1 MFHKAVFQP
10 PYWNVIMDHEFS
22 FDPWFVT
29 ALLLGLETAL
39 ANLRSGNVVPPWDCH
54 HRVALLYNW
63 MDVASRTETVYHRV
77 AGEKS
82 KTLGSQLR
90 RYMASGVLPFL
101 LIISLAHLMLRFLDW
116 MVPHKVSIRFTT
128 SILLNISM
136 KSHHESYTSFHPGT
150 CTLVNCAVPKS
161 VFLQAPLL
169 FLGPLFPYLTL
180 FWCWLLIAKLG
191 SVLSDFMR
199 DLW

>member
-1 MFHKAVFQP
+1 MCHK
-10 PYWNVIMDHEFS
+10 FS
-22 FDPWFVT
+22 FDPWIVT

-63 MDVASRTETVYHRV
+63 MDVAHRTETVYHRV

-101 LIISLAHLMLRFLDW
+101 LIITLAHLMLRFLDW

-128 SILLNISM
+128 IV
-136 KSHHESYTSFHPGT
+136 Y
-150 CTLVNCAVPKS
+150 C
-161 VFLQAPLL
+161 
-169 FLGPLFPYLTL
+169 
-180 FWCWLLIAKLG
+180 
-191 SVLSDFMR
+191 
-199 DLW
+199 

>member
-1 MFHKAVFQP
+1 
-10 PYWNVIMDHEFS
+10 MDHEFLC
-22 FDPWFVT
+22 DPWSVT

-128 SILLNISM
+128 SILLNVSV
-136 KSHHESYTSFHPGT
+136 KAHHESYTSFHPGT
-150 CTLVNCAVPKS
+150 CTLVNCPVPKS
-161 VFLQAPLL
+161 VFL
-169 FLGPLFPYLTL
+169 
-180 FWCWLLIAKLG
+180 
-191 SVLSDFMR
+191 
-199 DLW
+199 